1 MATCE
6 YRLGVQSMQRGGE
19 MGMNTHATWN
29 AYDGR
34 RYGRQDARPQPESW
48 VSGAEQVRGGMDVR
62 EPLPC
67 GAQTPD
73 FVTRWMQDHGT
84 SGIIVVVRH
93 VRLGLHEYLLDEVRR
108 TDMRLNRIYLADH
121 GVFRLNGDYLA
132 PPRGRFSLLAPVGE
146 ALDAAVAGHTWMN
159 GRSAFRRQLSAREQT
174 LGEIARHQQDERE

>member
-1 MATCE
+1 MVTCE
-6 YRLGVQSMQRGGE
+6 YRLRAQSMQRGGE
-19 MGMNTHATWN
+19 TGMNTHATSS

-34 RYGRQDARPQPESW
+34 RYGRQDARPQD
-48 VSGAEQVRGGMDVR
+48 AEQVRGGMDVR

-67 GAQTPD
+67 GVQTPD

-93 VRLGLHEYLLDEVRR
+93 VQLGLHEYLLDEVRR

-146 ALDAAVAGHTWMN
+146 VLDAAAAGHTWMN
-159 GRSAFRRQLSAREQT
+159 GRPAFRRQLSAREQT
-174 LGEIARHQQDERE
+174 LVEIARHQQDARE